1 MMNFGNIS
9 GWGMAFMWVGGLIML
24 GLFIWFIWFIVTFT
38 GRTTYN
44 NLPPRESA
52 IDILK
57 KRYARGEINKEE
69 YDEMSKD
76 FLY

>member
-9 GWGMAFMWVGGLIML
+9 GWGIASMWVGGLIML
-24 GLFIWFIWFIVTFT
+24 GLFIWFIWFIVTFA
-38 GRTTYN
+38 GRTTN
-44 NLPPRESA
+44 NMPLRESA

-57 KRYARGEINKEE
+57 KRYALGEINKEE
-69 YDEMSKD
+69 YDQISKD